1 MPIEEPQDFWSDAMQ
16 PTVSGFWPRTIIA
29 SFIPTAFTTLLHIAL
44 WPRALVASAIGTAWN
59 YHYWVEH
66 DIQRGEKL
74 SSAASFSRT
83 LGFGATT
90 PFAIVGVGLLTSTAR
105 YFGEAMV
112 SMIKK
117 PRLALRFLAHAGVNV
132 SFYFATMGA
141 YSLMMSPFMCAVAGI
156 LYVPG
161 YRLMMLTDQHLKEE
175 DGVEEEDDEL
185 SKWID

>member
-1 MPIEEPQDFWSDAMQ
+1 MQ
-16 PTVSGFWPRTIIA
+16 PTVSGFWPRTVIA
-29 SFIPTAFTTLLHIAL
+29 SFLPTAYVTLLHGPL

-59 YHYWVEH
+59 YYYWVEH

-90 PFAIVGVGLLTSTAR
+90 PFAIVGVGLLTSTTR
-105 YFGEAMV
+105 YFGEAMI

-117 PRLALRFLAHAGVNV
+117 PRLARRSLIKAGLKV
-132 SFYFATMGA
+132 SVYSATMGPFA
-141 YSLMMSPFMCAVAGI
+141 LLASPFMCAVASI

-161 YRLMMLTDQHLKEE
+161 YLLMMSTVQHL
-175 DGVEEEDDEL
+175 EEEDDETL
-185 SKWID
+185 KSID